1 MSGSEKLIEAIVKL
15 NEDEAY
21 KTTRQMLKDG
31 VDPLE
36 VFGACRKGM
45 TKVGELFEKKEYFLS
60 ELIMASSLFKGIMNV
75 VKPEFKDTGVKVS
88 GTVLMGTVQGD
99 IHDIGKNIVVSVLE
113 ANGYHIEDLGVD
125 VAPDK
130 FVDAIKEHN
139 PQVVGLSGLLTEA
152 IGPMKTTIDTIQEAG
167 LRDKVKIILGSG
179 LVNEEIKTYAG
190 ADAWANDV
198 ATGQRIIDGWVGEGN
213 V

>member
-1 MSGSEKLIEAIVKL
+1 MSESEKLVDAIVKL
-15 NEDEAY
+15 DEDKAY
-21 KTTRQMLKDG
+21 KITEKMLKDG
-31 VDPLE
+31 EDPLE
-36 VFGACRKGM
+36 VFGACRTGM

-60 ELIMASSLFKGIMNV
+60 ELIMASSLFKGIMDV
-75 VKPEFKDTGVKVS
+75 VKPKLKDTGDDVS

-113 ANGYHIEDLGVD
+113 ANGYQIEDLGVD

-130 FVDAIKEHN
+130 FVDAIKKHS

-152 IGPMKTTIDTIQEAG
+152 IGPMKTTIDTIKEAG
-167 LRDKVKIILGSG
+167 LRDKVKIILGGG
-179 LVNEEIKTYAG
+179 LVNEEVKTYAG

-198 ATGQRIIDGWVGEGN
+198 ATGQRIIDGWVGEAN

>member
-1 MSGSEKLIEAIVKL
+1 
-15 NEDEAY
+15 
-21 KTTRQMLKDG
+21 
-31 VDPLE
+31 
-36 VFGACRKGM
+36 
-45 TKVGELFEKKEYFLS
+45 
-60 ELIMASSLFKGIMNV
+60 
-75 VKPEFKDTGVKVS
+75 DTGDDVS

-113 ANGYHIEDLGVD
+113 ANGYQIEDLGVD

-130 FVDAIKEHN
+130 FVDAIKKHS

-152 IGPMKTTIDTIQEAG
+152 IGPMKTTIDTIKEAG
-167 LRDKVKIILGSG
+167 LRDKVKIILGGG
-179 LVNEEIKTYAG
+179 LVNEEVKTYAG

-198 ATGQRIIDGWVGEGN
+198 ATGQRIIDGWVGEAN